1 MPTVACGSGAPS
13 VSQNCWPTRWISL
26 CLHWEHILGETKK
39 IFWCTD
45 PPRGGSS
52 EAPKNCARTPITYRP
67 AQGGG
72 TGLLR
77 LQNKTAPEPLAAPE
91 LLVLQN
97 KTAPEPPLPYFG
109 GSTSKKTAPEPP
121 LPILLPFLVNDLFYT
136 SIKRTITMVSANGIR

>member
-1 MPTVACGSGAPS
+1 MGLARTAGRPAGSHCACIGS
-13 VSQNCWPTRWISL
+13 
-26 CLHWEHILGETKK
+26 
-39 IFWCTD
+39 IFWGKRKKYFGVQTR
-45 PPRGGSS
+45 PGGWGGSS

-121 LPILLPFLVNDLFYT
+121 LPILLGHFLV
-136 SIKRTITMVSANGIR
+136 IQ

>member
-1 MPTVACGSGAPS
+1 MLALGALWGKRKKYFG
-13 VSQNCWPTRWISL
+13 VQTRPW
-26 CLHWEHILGETKK
+26 
-39 IFWCTD
+39 
-45 PPRGGSS
+45 GGSS

-67 AQGGG
+67 AQG

-121 LPILLPFLVNDLFYT
+121 LPYFGGSTSKKTAPEPPLPILLKLTRPRMHLALY
-136 SIKRTITMVSANGIR
+136 IKHWG